1 MGIFQKN
8 IIGLLNLLAYVSDR
22 AALMILFKLMRPG
35 KLGISENEQEV
46 LVQAQVITLDING
59 DKLVGYCWGSEGPI
73 VMLIHGAHSRSS
85 RFSLFVPLMLAQ
97 GYRVIAFD
105 LPAHG
110 ESSGKSADVIK
121 AIAAVRI
128 ALLHVFQHGDIDTVI
143 THSLGF
149 GLMQAAVQELGVKK
163 PFKRVIAIS
172 CPENFDEVLFSL
184 KRRFALP
191 NKLVSVF
198 RQYLE
203 FNLDVSL
210 KDFSLFSF
218 MEDKSCSIL
227 FIHDESDSVF
237 PNTLSLSS
245 KIQGIPGASFIST
258 QQLGHTRILT
268 DISVVEQCLSFMA
281 KE

>member
-128 ALLHVFQHGDIDTVI
+128 VLLHVFQHGDIDTVI

>member
-35 KLGISENEQEV
+35 KLGISEKEQEV

-218 MEDKSCSIL
+218 MENKSCSIL

>member
-1 MGIFQKN
+1 MRFFQKS

-35 KLGISENEQEV
+35 RLGFSESEQEAV
-46 LVQAQVITLDING
+46 VQAQVINLDFNG
-59 DKLVGYCWGSEGPI
+59 DTLAGYCWGDDGPV

-85 RFSLFVPLMLAQ
+85 HFFQFVSPMLAQ

-110 ESSGKSADVIK
+110 DSSGKSADVIQ
-121 AIAAVRI
+121 AIAAVRV
-128 ALLHVFQHGDIDTVI
+128 ALMYVFQQGDIDTVI

-149 GLMQAAVQELGVKK
+149 GLMQAAVQELGGEK

-172 CPENFDEVLFSL
+172 CPENFDEVLSSL

-203 FNLDVSL
+203 FNLEVSL

-218 MEDKSCSIL
+218 MDNKNCSIL
-227 FIHDESDSVF
+227 FIHDENDSVF
-237 PNTLSLSS
+237 PNTPSLSG

-258 QQLGHTRILT
+258 QQLGHMRILT
-268 DISVVEQCLSFMA
+268 NVSVVEQCLSFMA
-281 KE
+281 EA